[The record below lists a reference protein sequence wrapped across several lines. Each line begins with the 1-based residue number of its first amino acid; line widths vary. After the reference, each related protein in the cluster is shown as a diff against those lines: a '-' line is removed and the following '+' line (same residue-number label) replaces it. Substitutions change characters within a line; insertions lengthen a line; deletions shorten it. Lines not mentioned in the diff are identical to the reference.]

1 MGRAL
6 AITTKWLCVLSP
18 LLAWMPEPAAAQG
31 CEWARGFQSPGASDP
46 LRALTVF
53 DDGTGPA
60 LYAGGEFTTAG
71 DVAANRIAKW
81 DGTQWSALRSG
92 MNGSVLGLAVFDD
105 GTGPA
110 LYAGGEFTTA
120 GDVAANRIAKW
131 DGRQWS
137 ALGGGMNASV
147 LGLAVFDDGTGPAL
161 YAGGEFTTAGGVV
174 VNNIAKW
181 EGRQWSAL
189 GGGTN
194 MPVYALTVF
203 DDGAG
208 PALYAGGI
216 FSGAGDVAAT
226 KIAKWNGTQW
236 SALGTGIHGPYVNA
250 LAVFDDGTG
259 PALYAGG
266 EFIIAGDIAAN
277 RIAKWDGTRWSV
289 LGSGVNSSIR
299 ALMVFGDGSGP
310 ALYAG
315 GDFTAAGGVAAHHLA
330 KWDGTQW
337 SAIGS
342 GMNFAV
348 SVLRVFDNGTGP
360 ALYAG
365 GEFTTADAIAANY
378 IAKWD
383 GMQWSAI
390 GSGSGMSQLL
400 SALTVFDNGT
410 GPALYAGGNFSA
422 AGSAAANYVARWDGI
437 QWSALGSG
445 VIGQFPYVS
454 ALTIFDDGSG
464 SALYAGGQFTTAGGV
479 VVNNIA
485 KWDGTQWS
493 ALGSGL
499 GVEGCDSCGHVL
511 ALTVFDDGSGPAL
524 YAGGGFTRAGGVVV
538 NSIAKWNGTQWSA
551 LGSGVNGEFASVLA
565 LTVFDD
571 GSGPALYAGGGFT
584 TAGGVAANY
593 IANWNGAQWST
604 LGSGMN
610 RPVYAL
616 TVFND
621 GSSPALY
628 AGGQFTTAGGTT
640 SSRIAAWRCATP

>member
-92 MNGSVLGLAVFDD
+92 MNG
-105 GTGPA
+105 
-110 LYAGGEFTTA
+110 
-120 GDVAANRIAKW
+120 
-131 DGRQWS
+131 
-137 ALGGGMNASV
+137 SV

-330 KWDGTQW
+330 KWDG
-337 SAIGS
+337 
-342 GMNFAV
+342 
-348 SVLRVFDNGTGP
+348 
-360 ALYAG
+360 
-365 GEFTTADAIAANY
+365 
-378 IAKWD
+378 
-383 GMQWSAI
+383 MQWSAI

-493 ALGSGL
+493 ALGSGV
-499 GVEGCDSCGHVL
+499 GASVN
-511 ALTVFDDGSGPAL
+511 ALTVFDDGSGSAL
-524 YAGGGFTRAGGVVV
+524 YVGGGFSHIGGERF
-538 NSIAKWNGTQWSA
+538 NFIAKWDGTQWSH
-551 LGSGVNGEFASVLA
+551 LGSGMNGEFASVLA

-593 IANWNGAQWST
+593 IAKWDSAQWST
-604 LGSGMN
+604 LGSGMDSVVRALTVFEDGGGPALYAGGGFTTAGGLLVNNIANWNGTQWSALSSGMN

-616 TVFND
+616 IVFND

>member
-131 DGRQWS
+131 
-137 ALGGGMNASV
+137 
-147 LGLAVFDDGTGPAL
+147 
-161 YAGGEFTTAGGVV
+161 
-174 VNNIAKW
+174 

-226 KIAKWNGTQW
+226 KIAKW
-236 SALGTGIHGPYVNA
+236 
-250 LAVFDDGTG
+250 
-259 PALYAGG
+259 
-266 EFIIAGDIAAN
+266 
-277 RIAKWDGTRWSV
+277 DGTRWSA

-454 ALTIFDDGSG
+454 ALTVFDDGSG
-464 SALYAGGQFTTAGGV
+464 SALYAGGQFITAGGV
-479 VVNNIA
+479 LVNNIA

-524 YAGGGFTRAGGVVV
+524 YAGGGFTRAGGDVV

-551 LGSGVNGEFASVLA
+551 LGSGVSASVNALTVFDDRSGSALYVGGVFSHIGGERFNFIAKWDGTQWSHLGSGMNGEFPSVLA
-565 LTVFDD
+565 LTVN
-571 GSGPALYAGGGFT
+571 L
-584 TAGGVAANY
+584 
-593 IANWNGAQWST
+593 
-604 LGSGMN
+604 
-610 RPVYAL
+610 
-616 TVFND
+616 
-621 GSSPALY
+621 SPPM
-628 AGGQFTTAGGTT
+628 
-640 SSRIAAWRCATP
+640 W

>member
-189 GGGTN
+189 G
-194 MPVYALTVF
+194 
-203 DDGAG
+203 
-208 PALYAGGI
+208 
-216 FSGAGDVAAT
+216 
-226 KIAKWNGTQW
+226 
-236 SALGTGIHGPYVNA
+236 TGIHGPYVNA

-330 KWDGTQW
+330 KWD
-337 SAIGS
+337 
-342 GMNFAV
+342 
-348 SVLRVFDNGTGP
+348 
-360 ALYAG
+360 
-365 GEFTTADAIAANY
+365 
-378 IAKWD
+378 
-383 GMQWSAI
+383 
-390 GSGSGMSQLL
+390 
-400 SALTVFDNGT
+400 
-410 GPALYAGGNFSA
+410 
-422 AGSAAANYVARWDGI
+422 
-437 QWSALGSG
+437 
-445 VIGQFPYVS
+445 
-454 ALTIFDDGSG
+454 
-464 SALYAGGQFTTAGGV
+464 
-479 VVNNIA
+479 
-485 KWDGTQWS
+485 
-493 ALGSGL
+493 
-499 GVEGCDSCGHVL
+499 
-511 ALTVFDDGSGPAL
+511 
-524 YAGGGFTRAGGVVV
+524 
-538 NSIAKWNGTQWSA
+538 
-551 LGSGVNGEFASVLA
+551 
-565 LTVFDD
+565 
-571 GSGPALYAGGGFT
+571 
-584 TAGGVAANY
+584 
-593 IANWNGAQWST
+593 
-604 LGSGMN
+604 
-610 RPVYAL
+610 
-616 TVFND
+616 
-621 GSSPALY
+621 
-628 AGGQFTTAGGTT
+628 
-640 SSRIAAWRCATP
+640 

>member
-1 MGRAL
+1 
-6 AITTKWLCVLSP
+6 
-18 LLAWMPEPAAAQG
+18 
-31 CEWARGFQSPGASDP
+31 
-46 LRALTVF
+46 
-53 DDGTGPA
+53 
-60 LYAGGEFTTAG
+60 
-71 DVAANRIAKW
+71 
-81 DGTQWSALRSG
+81 
-92 MNGSVLGLAVFDD
+92 
-105 GTGPA
+105 
-110 LYAGGEFTTA
+110 
-120 GDVAANRIAKW
+120 
-131 DGRQWS
+131 
-137 ALGGGMNASV
+137 
-147 LGLAVFDDGTGPAL
+147 
-161 YAGGEFTTAGGVV
+161 
-174 VNNIAKW
+174 
-181 EGRQWSAL
+181 
-189 GGGTN
+189 
-194 MPVYALTVF
+194 
-203 DDGAG
+203 
-208 PALYAGGI
+208 
-216 FSGAGDVAAT
+216 
-226 KIAKWNGTQW
+226 
-236 SALGTGIHGPYVNA
+236 
-250 LAVFDDGTG
+250 
-259 PALYAGG
+259 
-266 EFIIAGDIAAN
+266 
-277 RIAKWDGTRWSV
+277 
-289 LGSGVNSSIR
+289 
-299 ALMVFGDGSGP
+299 
-310 ALYAG
+310 
-315 GDFTAAGGVAAHHLA
+315 
-330 KWDGTQW
+330 
-337 SAIGS
+337 
-342 GMNFAV
+342 MNFAV

-454 ALTIFDDGSG
+454 ALTVFDDRSG
-464 SALYAGGQFTTAGGV
+464 SALYAGGQFITAGGV
-479 VVNNIA
+479 LVNNIA

-538 NSIAKWNGTQWSA
+538 NSIAKWDGTQWSA
-551 LGSGVNGEFASVLA
+551 LGSGMNGEFASVLA

-593 IANWNGAQWST
+593 IAKWDSAQWST
-604 LGSGMN
+604 LGSGMDSVVRALTVFEDGGGPALYAGGGFTTAGGLLVNNIANWNGTQWSALSSGMN

-616 TVFND
+616 IVFND

-628 AGGQFTTAGGTT
+628 AAGQFTTAGGTT

>member
-31 CEWARGFQSPGASDP
+31 CEWARGFQSPGASEP

-120 GDVAANRIAKW
+120 GGVA
-131 DGRQWS
+131 
-137 ALGGGMNASV
+137 
-147 LGLAVFDDGTGPAL
+147 
-161 YAGGEFTTAGGVV
+161 

-259 PALYAGG
+259 TALYAGG

-277 RIAKWDGTRWSV
+277 RIAKWDCTRWSV

-360 ALYAG
+360 ALSAG

-422 AGSAAANYVARWDGI
+422 AGSAAANNVAR
-437 QWSALGSG
+437 
-445 VIGQFPYVS
+445 
-454 ALTIFDDGSG
+454 
-464 SALYAGGQFTTAGGV
+464 
-479 VVNNIA
+479 
-485 KWDGTQWS
+485 WDGTQWS
-493 ALGSGL
+493 ALGSVL

-551 LGSGVNGEFASVLA
+551 LGSGVSASVNALTVFDDRSGSALYVGGVFSHIGGERFNFIAKWDGTQWSHLGSGMNGEFASVLA

-571 GSGPALYAGGGFT
+571 ESGPALYAGGGFT

-593 IANWNGAQWST
+593 IAKWDSAQWST
-604 LGSGMN
+604 LGSGMDSVV
-610 RPVYAL
+610 RAL
-616 TVFND
+616 TVFED
-621 GSSPALY
+621 GGGPALY

>member
-120 GDVAANRIAKW
+120 G
-131 DGRQWS
+131 
-137 ALGGGMNASV
+137 
-147 LGLAVFDDGTGPAL
+147 
-161 YAGGEFTTAGGVV
+161 GVV

-203 DDGAG
+203 DDGA
-208 PALYAGGI
+208 
-216 FSGAGDVAAT
+216 
-226 KIAKWNGTQW
+226 
-236 SALGTGIHGPYVNA
+236 
-250 LAVFDDGTG
+250 G

-299 ALMVFGDGSGP
+299 ALMVFGDGS
-310 ALYAG
+310 
-315 GDFTAAGGVAAHHLA
+315 
-330 KWDGTQW
+330 
-337 SAIGS
+337 
-342 GMNFAV
+342 
-348 SVLRVFDNGTGP
+348 GP

-454 ALTIFDDGSG
+454 ALTVFDDGSG
-464 SALYAGGQFTTAGGV
+464 S
-479 VVNNIA
+479 
-485 KWDGTQWS
+485 
-493 ALGSGL
+493 
-499 GVEGCDSCGHVL
+499 
-511 ALTVFDDGSGPAL
+511 AL

-551 LGSGVNGEFASVLA
+551 LGSGVSASVNALTVFDDGSGSALYVGGGFSHIGGERFNFIAKWDGTQWSHLGSGMNGEFASVLA

-571 GSGPALYAGGGFT
+571 GSGPALYAGGGFKIGR
-584 TAGGVAANY
+584 AH
-593 IANWNGAQWST
+593 
-604 LGSGMN
+604 
-610 RPVYAL
+610 
-616 TVFND
+616 F
-621 GSSPALY
+621 
-628 AGGQFTTAGGTT
+628 
-640 SSRIAAWRCATP
+640 

>member
-46 LRALTVF
+46 LDALT
-53 DDGTGPA
+53 
-60 LYAGGEFTTAG
+60 
-71 DVAANRIAKW
+71 
-81 DGTQWSALRSG
+81 
-92 MNGSVLGLAVFDD
+92 
-105 GTGPA
+105 
-110 LYAGGEFTTA
+110 
-120 GDVAANRIAKW
+120 
-131 DGRQWS
+131 
-137 ALGGGMNASV
+137 
-147 LGLAVFDDGTGPAL
+147 VFDDGTGPAL

-330 KWDGTQW
+330 KWAGTQW

-342 GMNFAV
+342 GVNFAV

-454 ALTIFDDGSG
+454 ALTVFDDGSG
-464 SALYAGGQFTTAGGV
+464 S
-479 VVNNIA
+479 
-485 KWDGTQWS
+485 
-493 ALGSGL
+493 
-499 GVEGCDSCGHVL
+499 
-511 ALTVFDDGSGPAL
+511 AL

-551 LGSGVNGEFASVLA
+551 LGSGVSASVNALTVFDDGSGSALYVGGGFSHIGGERFNFIAKWDGTQWSHLGSGMNGEFPSVLA

-571 GSGPALYAGGGFT
+571 GSAPALYAGGGFT

-593 IANWNGAQWST
+593 VAKWDGAQWSM

-610 RPVYAL
+610 SVVRAL
-616 TVFND
+616 TVFD
-621 GSSPALY
+621 A
-628 AGGQFTTAGGTT
+628 
-640 SSRIAAWRCATP
+640 